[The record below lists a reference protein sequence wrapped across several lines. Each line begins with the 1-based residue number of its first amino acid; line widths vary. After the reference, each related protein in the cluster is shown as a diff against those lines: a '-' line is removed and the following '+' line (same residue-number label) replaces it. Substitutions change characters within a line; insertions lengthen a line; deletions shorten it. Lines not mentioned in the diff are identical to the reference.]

1 MAKEPKSGKEVKDIP
16 ALEGVKGESMTY
28 EKYVEAEGEKR
39 EGESIDFSPEA
50 VTERFGK
57 EGAAKTVMEEGKG
70 FYAIQTQDEGD
81 DWIYLRKGN
90 GKIAKSSKKDS
101 ALEVMNKILDK
112 RGDARA
118 RIVFAENV
126 KGQREPAIKR
136 VEVEMSQDGRADARK
151 NEISPE
157 LVELYGKDR
166 AEQLA
171 FMDAE
176 ERGAVLHLLQQ
187 VREKQEALNS
197 FGVLAAQRSA
207 FRGNTKNL
215 KSLEKLKGK
224 IAKARGAAVVA
235 KEEYETAMEAGKLFA
250 EKQTKTYPHLFK
262 WFEEQMGIVETTA
275 INSKTRKRS
284 GAGVEGGKK
293 ALILK
298 MFQEGK
304 GQGKRLR
311 PKDISAIMKA
321 ERTADGKPLE
331 GVWEQYAVANPL
343 KALRI
348 DGYLAEDDDRRYYIP

>member
-1 MAKEPKSGKEVKDIP
+1 MAKETKVGKGKEDVPALDGVKD
-16 ALEGVKGESMTY
+16 ESITY
-28 EKYVEAEGEKR
+28 EEYEKAEGEITD
-39 EGESIDFSPEA
+39 S
-50 VTERFGK
+50 
-57 EGAAKTVMEEGKG
+57 GADAKG
-70 FYAIQTQDEGD
+70 FYAIQTKDGKD
-81 DWIYLRKGN
+81 DWGFLRKGD
-90 GKIAKSSKKDS
+90 GKIAKAGKKES

-112 RGDARA
+112 RGDEKA
-118 RIVFAENV
+118 RIVWAENV
-126 KGQREPAIKR
+126 KGEKEPVITR
-136 VEVEMSQDGRADARK
+136 VEIEMSQKGRADARK

-187 VREKQEALNS
+187 VREKQNELNS

-207 FRGNTKNL
+207 FRGDAKRL
-215 KSLEKLKGK
+215 KSLEKLTGK
-224 IAKARGAAVVA
+224 IAKARAAVEAV
-235 KEEYETAMEAGKLFA
+235 KEEHDTAMEAGRMFA

-262 WFEEQMGIVETTA
+262 WFEEQMGIVAVTT
-275 INSKTRKRS
+275 INAKTRKRS

-293 ALILK
+293 ALILR
-298 MFQEGK
+298 MFQKGK

-321 ERTADGKPLE
+321 ERTTDNKPLE

-343 KALRI
+343 KALKG
-348 DGYLAEDDDRRYYIP
+348 DGYLAEDDERRYYIP

>member
-1 MAKEPKSGKEVKDIP
+1 MAKETKVGKEAEDTSALKDVKEASI
-16 ALEGVKGESMTY
+16 TY
-28 EKYVEAEGEKR
+28 EEYAKAEGEITD
-39 EGESIDFSPEA
+39 S
-50 VTERFGK
+50 
-57 EGAAKTVMEEGKG
+57 GADAKG
-70 FYAIQTQDEGD
+70 FYAIQTQDGKD
-81 DWIYLRKGN
+81 DWGFLRKGD
-90 GKIAKSSKKDS
+90 GKIAKASKKES

-112 RGDARA
+112 HGDERA

-126 KGQREPAIKR
+126 KGQKEPAIKR
-136 VEVEMSQDGRADARK
+136 VEIEMSKESRAEARV

-171 FMDAE
+171 FMDVE

-207 FRGNTKNL
+207 FRGDAKNL
-215 KSLEKLKGK
+215 KNLEKLRGK
-224 IAKARGAAVVA
+224 IAKARAAVEA
-235 KEEYETAMEAGKLFA
+235 AQEDMEIAMEAGKLFA
-250 EKQTKTYPHLFK
+250 EKQTKKYPHLFK
-262 WFEEQMGIVETTA
+262 WMEEQMGIVETTA
-275 INSKTRKRS
+275 VNTKTRKRS

-293 ALILK
+293 ALILR

-321 ERTADGKPLE
+321 ERTTDGKPLD

>member
-1 MAKEPKSGKEVKDIP
+1 MAKETRVGKDVKDIP
-16 ALEGVKGESMTY
+16 ALEGVKDTSITY
-28 EKYVEAEGEKR
+28 EEYEKAEGEITD
-39 EGESIDFSPEA
+39 S
-50 VTERFGK
+50 
-57 EGAAKTVMEEGKG
+57 GADAKG
-70 FYAIQTQDEGD
+70 FYAIQTKDGKD
-81 DWIYLRKGN
+81 DWGFLRKGD
-90 GKIAKSSKKDS
+90 GKIAKAGKKES

-112 RGDARA
+112 RGDEQA

-126 KGQREPAIKR
+126 KGQKEPAIKR
-136 VEVEMSQDGRADARK
+136 VEIEMSQESRADARK

-171 FMDAE
+171 VMDAD

-187 VREKQEALNS
+187 VREKQNELNS

-207 FRGNTKNL
+207 FRGDTKRV
-215 KSLEKLKGK
+215 KSLEKIRAK
-224 IAKARGAAVVA
+224 IAKAKATIAAA
-235 KEEYETAMEAGKLFA
+235 KEEYETAAEAGRLFA

-262 WFEEQMGIVETTA
+262 WFEEQLGIVETTT
-275 INSKTRKRS
+275 INAKTRRRS

-293 ALILK
+293 ALILR

-304 GQGKRLR
+304 GKGKKLR

-321 ERTADGKPLE
+321 ERTTDNKPLE

-343 KALRI
+343 KALKL
-348 DGYLAEDDDRRYYIP
+348 DGYLAEDDERRYYIP